1 MDDKRS
7 AARERS
13 KRNVALALVLGAVA
27 ILFFL
32 MSVVKFGK

>member
-1 MDDKRS
+1 MDEKRS
-7 AARERS
+7 AARERN